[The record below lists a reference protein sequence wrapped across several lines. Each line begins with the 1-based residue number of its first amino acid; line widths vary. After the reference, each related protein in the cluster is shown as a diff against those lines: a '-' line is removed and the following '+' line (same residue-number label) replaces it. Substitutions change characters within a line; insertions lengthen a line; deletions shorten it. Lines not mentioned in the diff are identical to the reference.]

1 MFIVENKPRIHNLAF
16 TQLSLG
22 NMNDAKEQKC
32 NRKKLERMIL
42 PTCPQSPMVVYC
54 NSGVTACA
62 VALAAHICGN
72 TDVAVYDGS
81 WNEWKA
87 NH

>member
-1 MFIVENKPRIHNLAF
+1 MMQKFTVNALMLLTDGPSARKNKNA
-16 TQLSLG
+16 TEK
-22 NMNDAKEQKC
+22 N
-32 NRKKLERMIL
+32 L
-42 PTCPQSPMVVYC
+42 PTCPQLPMVVYC

-62 VALAAHICGN
+62 VALAAYICGN